1 MIEKIIQKIEVLFEL
16 EKYDEIVRICY
27 ENIVG
32 EDSDV
37 AFYTFLILALIN
49 TQNFKEALKVVD
61 EAIVKYP
68 DDDYL
73 IYLKAKILFTFVKN
87 KQALELIQKALSKQP
102 NKEEYLHLLAKIFIS
117 QKKFKKAKEII
128 DKALQFAPNDIEI
141 QITNAVILYGI
152 DKDKEAK
159 KIFEKILETEPNNAL
174 ALDFY
179 SDFFGSVKDRKKT
192 LKQLLFFNPF
202 DKSYQEDLR
211 FIDFYY
217 KYIILGMFMTV
228 LFIYFSRGSEM
239 LQTVSNI
246 LFVIFAL
253 VGSFDVRVNFIF
265 IVLVMLIKVGVNPHS
280 FLDIVIFVINAGIV
294 TWIYY
299 IGYAILKTIYYKIKY
314 EWIPR
319 WKN

>member
-1 MIEKIIQKIEVLFEL
+1 MIEEILKKIEVLFEL
-16 EKYDEIVRICY
+16 EKYDEVKRICY
-27 ENIVG
+27 KNIVG
-32 EDSDV
+32 EETDI

-61 EAIVKYP
+61 EALSKYP
-68 DDDYL
+68 NDDYL
-73 IYLKAKILFTFVKN
+73 IYLKAKILFAMVKN
-87 KQALELIQKALSKQP
+87 KEALNFIQKALSLKSN
-102 NKEEYLHLLAKIFIS
+102 NKEYLHLLAKIYMA
-117 QKKFKKAKEII
+117 QKKFKKAKEAI
-128 DKALQFAPNDIEI
+128 DKALNIAPNDIEI
-141 QITNAVILYGI
+141 QITYAVLLYGM
-152 DKDKEAK
+152 DKDTESK
-159 KIFEKILETEPNNAL
+159 KVFEQILETDPNNAL